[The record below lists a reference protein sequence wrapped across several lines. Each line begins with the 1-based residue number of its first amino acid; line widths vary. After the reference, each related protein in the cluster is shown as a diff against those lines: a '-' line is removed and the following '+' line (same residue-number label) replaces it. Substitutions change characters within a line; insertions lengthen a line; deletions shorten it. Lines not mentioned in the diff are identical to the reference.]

1 MPFDF
6 DCVVVGGGIVGLA
19 VAREMAGHGL
29 STVVL
34 EAESLPLTHTSSRN
48 SEVIHA
54 GIYYPEGS
62 LKAQT
67 CVAGKAL
74 LYDYC
79 ERRGVAHRNIGK
91 YILAVDAE
99 DEAVLDDYVVRA
111 AANGVTDLVWRDT
124 SDMRRAEPAVRCT
137 RALWSPSTGILDTH
151 AYALALQ
158 GDLEADEGLL
168 VCGSRVARAEPV
180 SGGWSLHLEGQD
192 EAVRTR
198 RLVNAAGLGA
208 VELARRTEGL
218 TPEHV
223 PQAFLAIGHYYT
235 LAGRSPFNHLV
246 YPTAGGGGLGVH
258 VTLDIGGQV
267 RFGPDVTW
275 VDEVDY
281 AFDDSRRDQFI
292 EAIRRYYPA
301 LDPERLAPGYTGIR
315 PKIAGPGEPA
325 ADFVVQGH
333 ETHGQDGLVNMFGIE
348 SPGITASLALARL
361 VADRLGVAA
370 LDTAAQ
376 TATVGSGS

>member
-1 MPFDF
+1 MPVDF

-124 SDMRRAEPAVRCT
+124 SDMRRAEPAVRCA
-137 RALWSPSTGILDTH
+137 RALWSPSAGVLG
-151 AYALALQ
+151 ARAFALALQ

-208 VELARRTEGL
+208 VELARRTEGQ
-218 TPEHV
+218 TPERV
-223 PQAFLAIGHYYT
+223 PQAVLALGPYYT
-235 LAGRSPFNHLV
+235 LAGR
-246 YPTAGGGGLGVH
+246 
-258 VTLDIGGQV
+258 
-267 RFGPDVTW
+267 
-275 VDEVDY
+275 
-281 AFDDSRRDQFI
+281 
-292 EAIRRYYPA
+292 
-301 LDPERLAPGYTGIR
+301 
-315 PKIAGPGEPA
+315 
-325 ADFVVQGH
+325 
-333 ETHGQDGLVNMFGIE
+333 
-348 SPGITASLALARL
+348 
-361 VADRLGVAA
+361 
-370 LDTAAQ
+370 
-376 TATVGSGS
+376 

>member
-62 LKAQT
+62 LKAWT
-67 CVAGKAL
+67 CVEGKAL

-91 YILAVDAE
+91 YIVAVDAE
-99 DEAVLDDYVVRA
+99 DEAVLEDYLVRA
-111 AANGVTDLVWRDT
+111 AANGVTDLEWRDGH
-124 SDMRRAEPAVRCT
+124 DMRGAEPAVRCT
-137 RALWSPSTGILDTH
+137 KALWSPSTGILDTH

-158 GDLEADEGLL
+158 GDFEADDGLL

-180 SGGWSLHLEGQD
+180 AGGWSLRLEGQD

-208 VELARRTEGL
+208 VDLAQRTEGL
-218 TPEHV
+218 AAEHV
-223 PQAFLAIGHYYT
+223 PEAFLAIGHYYT
-235 LAGRSPFNHLV
+235 LVGRSPFNHLV

-275 VDEVDY
+275 VEEIDY
-281 AFDDSRRDQFI
+281 GFDDSRRDRFI
-292 EAIRRYYPA
+292 DAIRRYYPE

-315 PKIAGPGEPA
+315 PKIVGPGEPA
-325 ADFVVQGH
+325 ADFVVQGR
-333 ETHGQDGLVNMFGIE
+333 EVHGQDGLVNLFGIE

-361 VADRLGVAA
+361 AADRLGVAA
-370 LDTAAQ
+370 KATTAH
-376 TATVGSGS
+376 TATAGIGS